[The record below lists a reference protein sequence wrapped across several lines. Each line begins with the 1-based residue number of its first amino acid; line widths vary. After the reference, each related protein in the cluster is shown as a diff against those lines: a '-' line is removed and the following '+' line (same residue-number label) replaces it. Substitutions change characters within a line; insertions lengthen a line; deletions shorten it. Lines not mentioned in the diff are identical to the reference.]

1 MGTLH
6 IHFLFNLSTMSRKNQ
21 QFKQR
26 NKSSKLKK
34 LITNVSMGLLSI
46 LVMGFFIS
54 SIDRLFFNDG
64 LNTEF
69 PDLSTLITQT
79 QYEKDTG
86 HKIQIEIWNGCGI
99 PKLAGMY
106 SNYLRS
112 EGIDVL
118 DSKNADN
125 FNYIKTKILHHRGAI
140 ERALTLA
147 ELMMINKDQILEDK
161 NETLFFDLTLI
172 LGKDYMDLPSYRNAL
187 MHQQPF

>member
-1 MGTLH
+1 M
-6 IHFLFNLSTMSRKNQ
+6 
-21 QFKQR
+21 
-26 NKSSKLKK
+26 
-34 LITNVSMGLLSI
+34 TNASMGLLVI

-64 LNTEF
+64 LDTEF
-69 PDLSTLITQT
+69 PDLSSLITQT

-99 PKLAGMY
+99 QKLAGIY

-125 FNYIKTKILHHRGAI
+125 FDYLKTKILHHRGAF

-147 ELMMINKDQILEDK
+147 EIMMIDNNRILEDK

-172 LGKDYMDLPSYRNAL
+172 LGRDYLNLPSYHKAL

>member
-21 QFKQR
+21 KFKQR

-69 PDLSTLITQT
+69 PDLR
-79 QYEKDTG
+79 D
-86 HKIQIEIWNGCGI
+86 
-99 PKLAGMY
+99 
-106 SNYLRS
+106 
-112 EGIDVL
+112 
-118 DSKNADN
+118 
-125 FNYIKTKILHHRGAI
+125 
-140 ERALTLA
+140 
-147 ELMMINKDQILEDK
+147 
-161 NETLFFDLTLI
+161 
-172 LGKDYMDLPSYRNAL
+172 GKDVS
-187 MHQQPF
+187 